1 MTTHQAA
8 PSEIT
13 MILKNENRKQIQ
25 YDVIKKLMLVLLA
38 EEMYIVWGLQIHL
51 SCFAHNRG

>member
-13 MILKNENRKQIQ
+13 MILKNENGKQIQ

-38 EEMYIVWGLQIHL
+38 EEMYIV
-51 SCFAHNRG
+51 

>member
-38 EEMYIVWGLQIHL
+38 EEMYIV
-51 SCFAHNRG
+51 

>member
-13 MILKNENRKQIQ
+13 MILKNENGKQIQ
-25 YDVIKKLMLVLLA
+25 YDVLTKKLMLVLLA
-38 EEMYIVWGLQIHL
+38 EEMYIV
-51 SCFAHNRG
+51 